1 MHYRPQLSEQAAA
14 VVRSLP
20 GPILIL
26 GAGGF
31 VGANL
36 FLALEQLRDDVIAA
50 VHNLPSWRLEGI
62 DADRILQADIA
73 DAEDT
78 RKLLEDAKP
87 KVVFD
92 CITYGGYSFE
102 KDVGRIVETNF
113 TAKVRLL
120 ELLAEQNIAAYVHG
134 GSSSEYGL
142 NCTAPGEDAKLLPN
156 SHYAVAKAAL
166 AQHITY
172 MGKLRKVP
180 CVNLRLYAVYGP
192 LEDASRLMPAL
203 VGNGIEGKYPQ
214 FVDPDISRDFVYITD
229 VCEAFVRAAADIT
242 PDRFGESFN
251 IGTGRLTTM
260 RQLAETAKA
269 EFQIAADPQFGTMQ
283 NRHWDLAEWYAD
295 PIKARDKLG
304 WSGQTMLADGLH
316 QMAEWMRAGG
326 RLLSQRDLQPNHERS
341 ISAIIACYKDAQA
354 IPYMYQ
360 RLTAVFTKLNVDYEI
375 IFVNDGSPDESTQV
389 IEEISARDPHV
400 IGIVHSRNF
409 SSQMA
414 FRSGME
420 LSTKK
425 AVVLLDG
432 DLQDPPELIEQ
443 FYHKWVEGFDVVYGR
458 RVKRDMP
465 WHWGLLYKAFYRV
478 FSRVSYIRI
487 PTDAGDFSLIDKRV
501 AGWLLRCPERDLFMR
516 GLRAYAGFRQTG
528 VDYLRPERMFGVST
542 NSLMKNIDWAKKGIF
557 SFSNMPLTT
566 LTNFGALIL
575 ILSFLAAFVIGII
588 RIFFPDSAPPGFTTV
603 ILLVLAF
610 GGMNLFAIG
619 IVGEY
624 IGKILIETK
633 ARPRFIRER
642 IIRRGRSILQN
653 SDGHSL

>member
-1 MHYRPQLSEQAAA
+1 MHYRPHLSEQAAA

-20 GPILIL
+20 GPILVL

-36 FLALEQLRDDVIAA
+36 FLALQQLRDDVIAA

-62 DADRILQADIA
+62 EADRIFQADIV
-73 DAEDT
+73 DAEET

-102 KDVGRIVETNF
+102 KDVNRIVETNF
-113 TAKVRLL
+113 SAKVRLL
-120 ELLAEQNIAAYVHG
+120 EMLGEQNIAAYVHG

-142 NCTAPGEDAKLLPN
+142 NCTAPVEDAKLLPN

-172 MGKLRKVP
+172 MGKVRKQP

-192 LEDASRLMPAL
+192 LEDGSRLMPAL
-203 VGNGIEGKYPQ
+203 VSNGIEDKYPQ
-214 FVDPDISRDFVYITD
+214 LVDPDISRDFIYITD
-229 VCEAFVRAAADIT
+229 VCEAFVMAAANMT
-242 PDRFGESFN
+242 PERFGESFN

-269 EFQIAADPQFGTMQ
+269 EFKIAADPQFGTMQ
-283 NRHWDLAEWYAD
+283 NRHWDLTEWYAD
-295 PIKARDKLG
+295 PAKARTQIG
-304 WSGQTMLADGLH
+304 WNARTSLADGLH

-326 RLLSQRDLQPNHERS
+326 RMLSQRDLLPNQARS

-354 IPYMYQ
+354 IPYMYE

-375 IFVNDGSPDESTQV
+375 IFVNDGSPDDSTHV

-432 DLQDPPELIEQ
+432 DLQDPPELIEP

-458 RVKRDMP
+458 RVQRDMP
-465 WHWGLLYKAFYRV
+465 WHWGLLYKLFYRV
-478 FSRVSYIRI
+478 FSKVSYIRI

-501 AGWLLRCPERDLFMR
+501 VGWILRCPERDLFMR
-516 GLRAYAGFRQTG
+516 GLRAYAGFKQTG
-528 VDYLRPERMFGVST
+528 VDYKRPERMFGVST
-542 NSLMKNIDWAKKGIF
+542 NNLMKNIDWAKKGIF

-566 LTNFGALIL
+566 LTNFGAGIL

-603 ILLVLAF
+603 ILLILAF

-642 IIRRGRSILQN
+642 IIRRGKSILQV
-653 SDGHSL
+653 SDGHNL